1 MILNKTFPRKQMLN
15 RGFINPS
22 TSLMTSVKEL
32 DRAYHVMLRRTLIF
46 STLALICLFQVLPKK
61 MQLNLNPAEPE
72 LVELIAEELPPPTQ
86 QFNKPPPPPRPAV
99 PIPVDDD
106 EIPED
111 LTIAE
116 TEIDFDEMA
125 PPPPPPP
132 SASDEE
138 GYRFIAFDT
147 PPELIGGLASLN
159 RYLEYPPLAIKA
171 GIESSVIVGVLLDEK
186 GNTVKTTILK
196 DSGSKLGFEEAA
208 QEAVMKTKWI
218 PARQRDKP
226 TKVWVTLKVRFQLTD
241 TKGRD

>member
-22 TSLMTSVKEL
+22 TSLMTSVKEM
-32 DRAYHVMLRRTLIF
+32 DRTYHVGLRRTLIF
-46 STLALICLFQVLPKK
+46 STLMLICLFQVLPKK
-61 MQLNLNPAEPE
+61 IQLNLNPTEPE
-72 LVELIAEELPPPTQ
+72 LLELIAEELPPPTKHL
-86 QFNKPPPPPRPAV
+86 NEPPPPPRPAV

-116 TEIDFDEMA
+116 TEIDFDEIA

-132 SASDEE
+132 TESDED
-138 GYRFIAFDT
+138 GYRFIAYDT
-147 PPELIGGLASLN
+147 KPEPIGGLASLN
-159 RYLEYPPLAIKA
+159 KYLEYPQIAIKA
-171 GIESSVIVGVLLDEK
+171 GVESSVLVGVLIDEK
-186 GNTVKTTILK
+186 GNCVKTTIMK

-208 QEAVMKTKWI
+208 QKAVMKLKWI

-226 TKVWVTLKVRFQLTD
+226 IKVWITLKVRFQLSD
-241 TKGRD
+241 T